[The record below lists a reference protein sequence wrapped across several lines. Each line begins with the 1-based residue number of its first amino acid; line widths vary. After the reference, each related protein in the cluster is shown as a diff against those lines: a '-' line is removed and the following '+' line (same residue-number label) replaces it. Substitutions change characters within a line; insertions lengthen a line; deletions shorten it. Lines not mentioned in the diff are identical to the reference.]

1 MDGSGAFPSG
11 PQLSLEQF
19 GGLFPLFGILF
30 EVGLCDLLYEWP
42 LPETRQD
49 HQPILGA
56 QLRGVCPYLGI
67 RQVPREAIERGHTCL
82 LGAGT
87 SDEAGLLARV
97 CVGPRGEGSHR
108 HPVLLGPGENPGPR
122 EHGTGHLGTQA
133 GGPLPHPGMR
143 INSIPRR
150 PLSIYWSQ
158 KSCVS

>member
-67 RQVPREAIERGHTCL
+67 RQVPREAIERGHTCS
-82 LGAGT
+82 LGALAPQMRLGFWRGCAWGHVGRGVT
-87 SDEAGLLARV
+87 DARCCWGLGRILVRGNTALATWGLRPAGPSPIQECELIQF
-97 CVGPRGEGSHR
+97 
-108 HPVLLGPGENPGPR
+108 PV
-122 EHGTGHLGTQA
+122 H
-133 GGPLPHPGMR
+133 
-143 INSIPRR
+143 
-150 PLSIYWSQ
+150 
-158 KSCVS
+158 